1 MVWKLV
7 TKVSTSLQVLRG
19 IGYFILHVSEN
30 IYKKQQHYLKPVMTE
45 INVLPCR
52 PTIWNV
58 LMAFYNVVVNN
69 FSPQSRQLVHGVC
82 GWAPPERD
90 RCSLHPAIQHGCRV
104 REKWVHVAGQ
114 SRLYHCLTWDNCPH
128 KQTGQCCLVCFKDKY
143 NLHLLLLCVYLLMD
157 KKSSTTILILN
168 NHHTREMDA
177 LINVYW

>member
-114 SRLYHCLTWDNCPH
+114 SRLYHCLTCDNCLREKWIH
-128 KQTGQCCLVCFKDKY
+128 VAGQSRLYHCLTCD
-143 NLHLLLLCVYLLMD
+143 NCLHVVYGKNEYMWQVSLGY
-157 KKSSTTILILN
+157 TT
-168 NHHTREMDA
+168 
-177 LINVYW
+177 V